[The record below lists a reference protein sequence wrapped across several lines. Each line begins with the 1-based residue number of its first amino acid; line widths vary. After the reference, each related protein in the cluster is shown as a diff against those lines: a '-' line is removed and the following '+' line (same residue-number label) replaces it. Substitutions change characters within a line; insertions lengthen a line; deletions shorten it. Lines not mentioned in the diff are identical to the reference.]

1 MKIHWIILFMLCIS
15 ISVFAQQTYRNP
27 VIAGDFP
34 DPSVIRVG
42 DTYFVAATSSEW
54 GPPYRLYESND
65 LINWKYIG
73 GLFKDMPSWTMGSY
87 WAPELYYCDG
97 TYFVYYT
104 ARRKSD
110 KKSFIG
116 VATTRNIR
124 EGFTDQGLIV
134 EWTNEAIDAFV
145 IEIKGER
152 YITWKAYGLDNG
164 RTIEILGAKLSDNGL
179 KMTGEVFTILSAER
193 DNWEAGGIEGQCL
206 VEHDGFIYMFYAGNS
221 CCGRNCNYQTGVAR
235 AKSITGPWEK
245 YAGNPIM
252 YGDDRFR
259 CPGHGT
265 LVETPDKR
273 YFYMYH
279 AYDAAINVYLGRQGM
294 LDEVIWDK
302 TTGWPAFRYGKTP
315 SLQAETPVSNT
326 MQQPENGFFDHFL
339 SSQLQKEWI
348 WDVSQPK
355 PVTTCSGHKLFL
367 KGNETPIGSFLGRQ
381 AKKANYTFIA
391 ELDEYSN
398 VSAGICI
405 YGTHENG
412 IGLSVEKGIIELWQV
427 KQGNRT
433 VLATKPV
440 DTYPLTLCLKTQF
453 GQYCQF
459 GQMEQDRFQAI
470 GQVVFLNELPQ
481 WDRSAMV
488 GIQVRGKSDAIFSN
502 VSLMYDDISTK

>member
-1 MKIHWIILFMLCIS
+1 MKIYRLVLVLLCICNS
-15 ISVFAQQTYRNP
+15 IFAQQTYRNP
-27 VIAGDFP
+27 VISGDFP

-42 DTYFVAATSSEW
+42 YTYFAAATSSEW

-73 GLFKDMPSWTMGSY
+73 GLFKNMPSWTMGSY
-87 WAPELYYCDG
+87 WAPELFYHDH

-116 VATTRNIR
+116 VATTSDIR
-124 EGFTDQGLIV
+124 EGFTDRGLIV

-145 IEIKGER
+145 IEIGGER
-152 YITWKAYGLDNG
+152 YITWKAYGLDDG
-164 RTIEILGAKLSDNGL
+164 RKIEILGAKLSDDGL
-179 KMTGEVFTILSAER
+179 KISGEVFTILSPEQ
-193 DNWEAGGIEGQCL
+193 DNWEAGGMEGQCL
-206 VEHDGFIYMFYAGNS
+206 VEHDGYIYMFYAGNS

-235 AKSITGPWEK
+235 AKTITGPWEK
-245 YAGNPIM
+245 YAGNPIL
-252 YGDDRFR
+252 YGDDHFS

-265 LVETPDKR
+265 LVETPDNR

-315 SLQAETPVSNT
+315 SLQAEVPFPTSG
-326 MQQPENGFFDHFL
+326 QQPIPDFIDDFS
-339 SSQLQKEWI
+339 SSQLRNEWI

-355 PVTTCSGHKLFL
+355 PLVFCSENRLIL
-367 KGNETPIGSFLGRQ
+367 KSSETSIGSFWGLQ

-391 ELDEYSN
+391 ELPENNIDLN
-398 VSAGICI
+398 GICI
-405 YGTHENG
+405 YGTSENG
-412 IGLSVEKGIIELWQV
+412 TGLSVVNGNIELWQV

-433 VLATKPV
+433 IVATKPLKS
-440 DTYPLTLCLKTQF
+440 YPVSLCLKTRF

-459 GQMEQDRFQAI
+459 GQIEQNNFQAI
-470 GQVVFLNELPQ
+470 GPVIYLSELPQ
-481 WDRSAMV
+481 WDRPAMI
-488 GIQVRGKSDAIFSN
+488 GIQAMGKNEGIFSN
-502 VSLMYDDISTK
+502 VSLIWNH

>member
-1 MKIHWIILFMLCIS
+1 MKNYRSILILLCIS
-15 ISVFAQQTYRNP
+15 ITAFAQQTYRNP

-34 DPSVIRVG
+34 DPSVIRAG

-73 GLFKDMPSWTMGSY
+73 GLFNEMPSWTMGSY
-87 WAPELYYCDG
+87 WAPELFYCND

-110 KKSFIG
+110 RKSFIG
-116 VATTRNIR
+116 VATTKNIR
-124 EGFTDQGLIV
+124 EGFTDHGVIV

-152 YITWKAYGLDNG
+152 YITWKAYGLDEG
-164 RTIEILGAKLSDNGL
+164 KTIEILGAKLSDNGL
-179 KMTGEVFTILSAER
+179 KISGEVFTILTADL

-206 VEHDGFIYMFYAGNS
+206 VEHAGYIYMFYAGNS

-252 YGDDRFR
+252 YGDDHFR

-265 LVETPDKR
+265 LVETPDSR
-273 YFYMYH
+273 YFYIYH

-294 LDEVIWDK
+294 MDEVIWDN
-302 TTGWPAFRYGKTP
+302 TTGWPSFRYGKTP
-315 SLQAETPVSNT
+315 SLQAESPVPT
-326 MQQPENGFFDHFL
+326 AIQQPDLDFYDNFSF
-339 SSQLQKEWI
+339 SQLQKEWI

-355 PVTTCSGHKLFL
+355 PVANFSGNRLFL
-367 KGNETPIGSFLGRQ
+367 KGNNTPIGSFLGLR
-381 AKKANYTFIA
+381 AKKANYIFTA
-391 ELDEYSN
+391 DLPENHN

-412 IGLSVEKGIIELWQV
+412 IGLSVEKGNIELWQV

-433 VLATKPV
+433 VLATKTV
-440 DTYPLTLCLKTQF
+440 DTYPVSLCLKTQF

-459 GQMEQDRFQAI
+459 GLMEYDSFQSI
-470 GQVVFLNELPQ
+470 GQLIYLNELPQ
-481 WDRSAMV
+481 WDRPSIV
-488 GIQVRGKSDAIFSN
+488 GIHVKGKAEGVFTNI
-502 VSLMYDDISTK
+502 SLIWK